1 MTVHP
6 QLTVVSAE
14 VSAAWVD
21 AMLDALSV
29 HPFTPTAW
37 EDVERGTC
45 CIDIFL
51 EDAAAAAGVCDT
63 VRETGAALGLA
74 LAPVVSQLA
83 REDWTESWK
92 RFFRVERVS
101 ERVVIRPV
109 WESYAAQPSEVVI
122 DIEPG
127 MSFGTGNHGTTRA
140 CLEFIDQIAGQ
151 RAGRSMLDMGCGSG
165 ILAIGAAKLGFHPVR
180 GFDNDP
186 DAVAIARDNA
196 RLNGVEAELE
206 VCELADNA
214 RRADVVV
221 ANILAPVLIGHAA
234 EIARAVLPG
243 KDSALV
249 VSGILEAQ
257 YPDVLSAFAR
267 HGFRER
273 ESRIIAGWRSGWL
286 QQST

>member
-1 MTVHP
+1 VTVQP

-29 HPFTPTAW
+29 QPFTPTAW

-51 EDAAAAAGVCDT
+51 EDAAAAAEVCDR
-63 VRETGAALGLA
+63 VRETGAAFGLA
-74 LAPVVSQLA
+74 LAPVVSPLA

-92 RFFRVERVS
+92 RFFHVEHVS
-101 ERVVIRPV
+101 PRVVIRPV
-109 WESYAAQPSEVVI
+109 WECYTAQPGEVVI

-127 MSFGTGNHGTTRA
+127 MSFGTGRHGTTRA
-140 CLEFIDQIAGQ
+140 CLEFIDQISGQ

-196 RLNGVEAELE
+196 RLNGVEMELD
-206 VCELADNA
+206 VCDLADNV
-214 RRADVVV
+214 RRADLVV
-221 ANILAPVLIGHAA
+221 ANILAPVLIRQADG
-234 EIARAVLPG
+234 IARAVLPG
-243 KDSALV
+243 PNGALV
-249 VSGILEAQ
+249 ISGILEAQ
-257 YPDVLSAFAR
+257 YPDVRAAFER
-267 HGFRER
+267 FGFHEQT
-273 ESRIIAGWRSGWL
+273 SRTIEGWRSGWL
-286 QQST
+286 QRNT